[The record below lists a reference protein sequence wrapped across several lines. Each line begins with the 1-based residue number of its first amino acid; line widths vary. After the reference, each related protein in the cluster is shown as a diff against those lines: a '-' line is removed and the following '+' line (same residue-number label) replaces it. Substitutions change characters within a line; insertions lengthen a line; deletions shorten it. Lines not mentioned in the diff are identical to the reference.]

1 MSKLKHYETM
11 FILKPT
17 LTEEEIVAQ
26 LEGIKALFEKNG
38 AEIVSTDN
46 IGIKELA
53 YEIAKQKRG
62 YYYVIYFKAPAASL
76 AEIERNYKNNEN
88 LVRFIFIKYES
99 KKEIASWTK
108 MSDDALKKAAK

>member
-1 MSKLKHYETM
+1 M

-17 LTEEEIVAQ
+17 LTEEETVAQ

-53 YEIAKQKRG
+53 YEIEKQKKRLLLCN
-62 YYYVIYFKAPAASL
+62 IFQSSSCCDC
-76 AEIERNYKNNEN
+76 RN
-88 LVRFIFIKYES
+88 
-99 KKEIASWTK
+99 
-108 MSDDALKKAAK
+108 

>member
-17 LTEEEIVAQ
+17 LTEEETVAQ

-53 YEIAKQKRG
+53 YEIEKQKRG
-62 YYYVIYFKAPAASL
+62 YYFVAYFKAPAAAI
-76 AEIERNYKNNEN
+76 AEIERNYRNNEN
-88 LVRFIFIKYES
+88 LIRFIFIKFES
-99 KKEIASWTK
+99 RKEIASWTK
-108 MSDDALKKAAK
+108 MSDEATKKASK

>member
-17 LTEEEIVAQ
+17 LTEEESVAQ
-26 LEGIKALFEKNG
+26 IEGIKSLFEKNG
-38 AEIVSTDN
+38 AEIASTDD

-62 YYYVIYFKAPAASL
+62 YYYVIYFKAPASAI
-76 AEIERNYKNNEN
+76 AEIERNYRNNEN
-88 LVRFIFIKYES
+88 LVRFIFIKYDS
-99 KKEIASWTK
+99 KKEIVSWTK
-108 MSDDALKKAAK
+108 LSEETLKKAAK